1 MITDFFIKRPVL
13 SLVVSV
19 MIVLLGA
26 QAFFDTQVRQY
37 PELET
42 SVINIRTVYPGAS
55 AELIQGFIST
65 PIQQAVSSTA
75 GIDYVRSSSTNSVS
89 TVEVHMKLGI
99 DADVALTEIS
109 TKVSS
114 IRESLPAEAQ
124 DPIIAKASVKGALFA
139 VLSFPILLPIMIAL
153 TIASDKILAGANLS
167 EISKLLQFFTAYAV
181 IMITASV
188 LLFKYVW
195 QE

>member
-1 MITDFFIKRPVL
+1 MLTDFFIRRPVL
-13 SLVVSV
+13 ALVISV

-26 QAFFDTQVRQY
+26 QAFFGTQVRQY

-42 SVINIRTVYPGAS
+42 SVINIGTAYPGAS

-65 PIQQAVSSTA
+65 PVQQAVSSTA
-75 GIDYVRSSSTNSVS
+75 GIDYVRSSSTNSLS

-114 IRESLPAEAQ
+114 IRDSLPAEAQ
-124 DPIIAKASVKGALFA
+124 DPIIAKASANSFALAYYGFYSETPVRCRSHRLFA
-139 VLSFPILLPIMIAL
+139 
-153 TIASDKILAGANLS
+153 
-167 EISKLLQFFTAYAV
+167 AYHS
-181 IMITASV
+181 TST
-188 LLFKYVW
+188 FDH
-195 QE
+195 